1 MAGLLR
7 GPSCGSISTPPPR
20 GHRPQLFDEA
30 VADAYIPVV
39 EVDGGVAMAGD
50 EADLVAET
58 KAVGGAR
65 DAEPAAL
72 AGGPRCS
79 SV

>member
-50 EADLVAET
+50 EADLVPAE
-58 KAVGGAR
+58 AVGGAR
-65 DAEPAAL
+65 NAEGAAV

-79 SV
+79 SG